1 MQEQK
6 RLSSLLDYA
15 GIASLGTAIISLI
28 AISAFSQILPEPILF
43 KIFYGAM
50 SLAITN
56 FLISRLIDI
65 THVISQTPSPKMQR
79 ASVQGEVANRKIARA
94 A

>member
-6 RLSSLLDYA
+6 RFSSLLDYA

-50 SLAITN
+50 SPNRRFRCRQVMAKSRTARSLALRNATN
-56 FLISRLIDI
+56 PATTTKPF
-65 THVISQTPSPKMQR
+65 
-79 ASVQGEVANRKIARA
+79 AS
-94 A
+94 

>member
-6 RLSSLLDYA
+6 RFSSLLDYA

-56 FLISRLIDI
+56 F
-65 THVISQTPSPKMQR
+65 
-79 ASVQGEVANRKIARA
+79 
-94 A
+94 